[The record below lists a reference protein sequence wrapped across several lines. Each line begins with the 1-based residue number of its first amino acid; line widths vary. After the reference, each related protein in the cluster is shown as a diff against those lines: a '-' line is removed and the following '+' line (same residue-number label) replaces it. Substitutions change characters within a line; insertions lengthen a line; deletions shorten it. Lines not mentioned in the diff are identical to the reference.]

1 MNFHFNQSVDSND
14 RSSTS
19 HSPLLHHAHGGGV
32 GFTETLF
39 FWDHILDHLPQN
51 SQKHLKCLSRK
62 PEKQYYPLKLC
73 GTATTL
79 TSSHKGD
86 PEIKAGNLRFN
97 EVKSGFEVS
106 YHCQTPPHLT
116 FRDVE
121 EELFDLEPLCLHL
134 KKKSFPIQP
143 KPMTY

>member
-1 MNFHFNQSVDSND
+1 MNFHFNQSVDSSD

-62 PEKQYYPLKLC
+62 PEKQYCPLKLC